1 MHADEPNSLP
11 TVKDCVTHYR
21 FESCSLLKCCTA
33 FLHLMRL
40 TFFFT
45 LFLSFCLYFSDPSQQ
60 PPDVHPQLPKCGVEH
75 HGEPQN

>member
-11 TVKDCVTHYR
+11 TVKGCVAHYH
-21 FESCSLLKCCTA
+21 FESCSLHKCSTS

-40 TFFFT
+40 TFFT
-45 LFLSFCLYFSDPSQQ
+45 LYLYFSDPSQQ
-60 PPDVHPQLPKCGVEH
+60 PPDVHPQLPKCCVEH